1 MNIQRIKTLLAEPNC
16 IMNIFNLFPTPV
28 GFVGGVLTEEE
39 RNKLI
44 DQVENCDQLLP
55 NQNSDQLTHTG
66 AVDTLKGPHIDNL
79 CEKLSPH
86 IRDFGFQL
94 MGDDSLN
101 WNIIGL
107 WGNIMKKGGW
117 QYKHN
122 HGNSVMSGV
131 VYLQMP
137 ENAPATRFWRKERGD
152 TFFLG
157 HDGPGRTTDYNSE
170 YIDLK
175 NVKAGD
181 IVLFPSYLTHSVEE
195 SGEGDRITLA
205 FNVVPDR
212 INILDTYYLK
222 LSS

>member
-1 MNIQRIKTLLAEPNC
+1 
-16 IMNIFNLFPTPV
+16 MNIFNLFPTPV
-28 GFVGGVLTEEE
+28 GFVGDVITKED
-39 RNKLI
+39 RNNLI
-44 DQVENCDQLLP
+44 EQIVNCDQLLP

-66 AVDTLKGPHIDNL
+66 AVDSLQGPHIDNL
-79 CEKLSPH
+79 CEKLSQP
-86 IRDFGFQL
+86 IRDFGYQL
-94 MGDDSLN
+94 LGDDTLD
-101 WNIIGL
+101 WHIIGL
-107 WGNIMKKGGW
+107 WGNIMKPGGW

-122 HGNSVMSGV
+122 HGNSIMSGV
-131 VYLQMP
+131 LYLQMP
-137 ENAPATRFWRKERGD
+137 EGAPATRFWRKERGD

-170 YIDLK
+170 YIDLN

-181 IVLFPSYLTHSVEE
+181 LVLFPSYLTHSVEE
-195 SGEGDRITLA
+195 SGDGDRITLA